1 MYNHPYDSY
10 DPQCTNTKPP
20 WTSEQSQT
28 SRLHSSRRR
37 TTTLPAVT
45 WTMSLWPSKVNASL
59 KVSWRIFWYQQ
70 GIGQVNQQSL
80 CYNISY
86 TYTILDTEEYKHSI
100 VPIDQ
105 KNSISAVSGTRAKLK
120 RPEVYNK
127 GRIRWFSWPHQY
139 INDSA
144 KFSLQ
149 VDPSMI
155 AKGES
160 KGSTSE
166 A

>member
-70 GIGQVNQQSL
+70 GIGQVNQQSS
-80 CYNISY
+80 CYNIS
-86 TYTILDTEEYKHSI
+86 YTILDTEEYKHSI

-105 KNSISAVSGTRAKLK
+105 QKL
-120 RPEVYNK
+120 NFCSF
-127 GRIRWFSWPHQY
+127 W
-139 INDSA
+139 
-144 KFSLQ
+144 
-149 VDPSMI
+149 DPSQAEKTGGVQQRSNPMVFLTASVHQWQREVQLAGRPI
-155 AKGES
+155 DDCKRRV
-160 KGSTSE
+160 
-166 A
+166 